1 MTRIARCCC
10 QACSV
15 EVVGEPTLNAAC
27 HCSSCKRRTGSA
39 FGWSAYFRNED
50 IKDRQGEFN
59 IYVVKGP
66 PVTRRWFCA
75 NCGTTV
81 MWENDDFT
89 PGGQT
94 GFAGGCFADTP
105 LPEPNLSAYDDRR
118 CTWLALPETWTRI
131 SPP

>member
-10 QACSV
+10 QACSIEV
-15 EVVGEPTLNAAC
+15 EGDPTLNAVC
-27 HCSSCKRRTGSA
+27 NCSSCKRRTGSA
-39 FGWSAYFRNED
+39 FGWSAYFHNED
-50 IKDRQGEFN
+50 IKDRRGEFS

-75 NCGTTV
+75 NCGTTM
-81 MWENDDFT
+81 MWENDDFV

-94 GFAGGCFADTP
+94 GFAAGCFAETP

-118 CTWLALPETWTRI
+118 CAWLALPETWTRF